1 MTSLIKKL
9 DLNKIAFS
17 LALILIISR
26 KYMMSFIDPNIDINS
41 IKSLLFYSS
50 IGILGLIF
58 IFDSKKS
65 ISEIALVFVCGIL
78 YILNRE
84 GAILLMVLLAVA
96 AKKID
101 DKYIVKNYLIISVIF
116 LIAVILI
123 FNLFPWLKNNNQIHY
138 RYIAKTNSSVPR
150 MDYGLG
156 NPNSV
161 FYRMIPIYGAYIFL
175 RFKNYNLIDRLILFG
190 SVFFIYKTTY
200 SRTGFI
206 TIFAG
211 LIVVEIIRMVDI
223 KKFKP
228 LAILAKISPM
238 ILAFMSI
245 ILGTVFYKNSW
256 LNGIL
261 ASRPKY
267 WNVYLLQE
275 GNFLKPFGNSYD
287 AIVKSLYPL
296 DNSYVYAITTLGLV
310 TFALFMYILYKGIG
324 SFIEKDKKAYLVV
337 LVMFLIYSFG
347 EELLLDSAYSFAIVL
362 VIKEF
367 ISIDNREI
375 NLYKR
380 KNGRI

>member
-175 RFKNYNLIDRLILFG
+175 RFKKYNFIDRIILF
-190 SVFFIYKTTY
+190 
-200 SRTGFI
+200 
-206 TIFAG
+206 
-211 LIVVEIIRMVDI
+211 
-223 KKFKP
+223 
-228 LAILAKISPM
+228 KISPM

-261 ASRPKY
+261 TSRPKY